1 MKKILVLIAFMMTMG
16 FGAKAQDAF
25 YTDWDYSSRLD
36 NSIDPTILVIPGLI
50 IGSNDNFDTNTPVG
64 SGLIIMSALGAG
76 YAIAKRRKQ

>member
-25 YTDWDYSSRLD
+25 YTDWDFSSRLD
-36 NSIDPTILVIPGLI
+36 NTIDPTILVIPGLI
-50 IGSNDNFDTNTPVG
+50 IGSTDNSDVPVG